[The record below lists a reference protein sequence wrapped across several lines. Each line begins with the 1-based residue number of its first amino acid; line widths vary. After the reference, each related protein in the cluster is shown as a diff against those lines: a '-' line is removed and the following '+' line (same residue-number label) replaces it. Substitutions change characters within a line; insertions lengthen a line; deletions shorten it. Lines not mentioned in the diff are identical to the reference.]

1 MTEKI
6 IIKKLLEDKNY
17 FTTVFGDIKITDFE
31 RPEHQAI
38 FKSLGMLYNQYK
50 KQPSVD
56 EINLF
61 VDASTEIKI
70 PLKALM
76 REELNEIRNTPVN
89 ISDEI
94 LVDMTEKY
102 IKNTRF
108 KAVLMRGVEVLD
120 GSSKKDSIES
130 LSEETNDIRK
140 MTFKKSLGLDYIRD
154 YKSNFVQYGEVEEAG
169 IKAPLDIINVSTGGG
184 FKPGTLTV
192 IASVSNGGKT
202 IFLSN
207 ISGFTALQ
215 GKNVAL
221 FHMEET
227 ELEVR
232 ERIDAY
238 LLNKETSELKVQGT
252 SLIGPFEHLISKG
265 FGNIKIRSYGPN
277 TASCLHFQAQLDD
290 WKLQDG
296 FIPDIIIADSIT
308 IIKPNSNVD
317 GLYGKGKAVSEEL
330 KSLGVYNNVPIV
342 SAVQLGRGSYG
353 VTKVGMEDVAEAIA
367 ISQIASTM
375 IGVVLD
381 EHRPDIRICSVLKS
395 RKVNKAKIKP
405 VIVNANTER
414 QTLSDLTDSDKRVYL
429 KQEQKEVLQEMNNIV
444 EKAEEIEKCPEKGKS
459 ILDSILNI

>member
-342 SAVQLGRGSYG
+342 SAVQLGRCLDLYTEVIEKTKGRIFIKDIEVGDKVLSEDGYKDVKYKFPVEKTKRYKIKTESGKEIICSEKHIFPTDKGEISIEKGLKAGSY
-353 VTKVGMEDVAEAIA
+353 
-367 ISQIASTM
+367 
-375 IGVVLD
+375 LY
-381 EHRPDIRICSVLKS
+381 
-395 RKVNKAKIKP
+395 IK
-405 VIVNANTER
+405 
-414 QTLSDLTDSDKRVYL
+414 
-429 KQEQKEVLQEMNNIV
+429 
-444 EKAEEIEKCPEKGKS
+444 
-459 ILDSILNI
+459 